1 MKGCKLGLVLLVS
14 VLIISFT
21 GTGGHAQTIA
31 SDYFQGYSVS
41 AHSGANRGEV
51 DIECDVRANGMVSK
65 IGVLRIEIYRSNG
78 SLVTTIQGTT
88 SNGLLAPKSSYA
100 HVVTYTYNGVPGT
113 TYYAKVTLCAGTNSD
128 YDVRYVQTQ
137 KVTAPY

>member
-1 MKGCKLGLVLLVS
+1 MRKWKLGLAFFTCILLICIV
-14 VLIISFT
+14 
-21 GTGGHAQTIA
+21 GTRGYAQTMA
-31 SDYFQGYSVS
+31 SDYFAGYSVS
-41 AHSGANRGEV
+41 AHQGGSRGQV
-51 DIECDVRANGMVSK
+51 DIDCNVKANGAVSK